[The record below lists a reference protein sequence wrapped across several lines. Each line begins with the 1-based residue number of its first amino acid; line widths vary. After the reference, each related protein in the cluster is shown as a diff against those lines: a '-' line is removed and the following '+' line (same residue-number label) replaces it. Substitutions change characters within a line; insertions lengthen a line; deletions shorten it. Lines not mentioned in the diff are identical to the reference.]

1 MLLLL
6 LVLAPPAAAQVA
18 LGGVMRFATAEVALA
33 RRAVRVPEP
42 GRRRLGDPGRRRGA
56 GRAPGEGAGL
66 PPPGHQHGDRRAGG
80 RAERPPDRG
89 RRGARRTA
97 RRRAGRSGPRAG
109 VHAAARRCVRRLVRA
124 PAMPAKPRW
133 LLAIPDAIRQ
143 LEGLDRDLLTR
154 RDVERLF
161 GVSRARAATLMRTFG
176 AELTGYTLT
185 LPRAELLRQLRLYRK
200 RGVFRAEEQRR
211 ARLVTELRKARLT
224 GILGCRSRPKR
235 CRGGCRG
242 CRTACWSNGTGS
254 KSGSAALPRRCSRG
268 GAAVVCAGS
277 GADARLR
284 ALRSGRQRGG
294 DSGRR
299 VRLQGPQGPAV
310 RGAGG
315 DVITRPRDAA
325 RPSTFRGSHRVGSGQ
340 AKLRAESPRR
350 LFSSALRPRSRN
362 NAKVVGDAGPQRGDR
377 AAPSRRTER
386 CRCASSRVAS
396 CGS

>member
-1 MLLLL
+1 
-6 LVLAPPAAAQVA
+6 
-18 LGGVMRFATAEVALA
+18 
-33 RRAVRVPEP
+33 
-42 GRRRLGDPGRRRGA
+42 
-56 GRAPGEGAGL
+56 
-66 PPPGHQHGDRRAGG
+66 
-80 RAERPPDRG
+80 
-89 RRGARRTA
+89 
-97 RRRAGRSGPRAG
+97 
-109 VHAAARRCVRRLVRA
+109 
-124 PAMPAKPRW
+124 MPAGPRW
-133 LLAIPDAIRQ
+133 LLAIPDAIEQ
-143 LEGLDRDLLTR
+143 LEALDRTLLTR
-154 RDVERLF
+154 RDLERLF
-161 GVSRARAATLMRTFG
+161 DVSRARAAPLMRTFG

-224 GILGCRSRPKR
+224 GIRVPVPTETLAGAAVGPAGRCAGRTGPDRSPVHQRD
-235 CRGGCRG
+235 
-242 CRTACWSNGTGS
+242 
-254 KSGSAALPRRCSRG
+254 RG

-315 DVITRPRDAA
+315 DVITRPRDGA

-350 LFSSALRPRSRN
+350 LFSSALRPRPRN

-396 CGS
+396 CGELIGVLALSMMALQGVAVAQDVAVSLDELLRSGSLQPARGSMSRMLPGVA